1 MRGIAAFFSSG
12 EAKAKKVY
20 CQKKRKGHQGVTLP
34 TTLVM
39 DALKEYLEEL
49 LDLKR
54 NATIRFR
61 SVDGGVSIVK
71 GHIVKLDTVSGRE
84 IIETDAGMVIGADQ
98 ILEINDRR
106 FENNC

>member
-1 MRGIAAFFSSG
+1 
-12 EAKAKKVY
+12 
-20 CQKKRKGHQGVTLP
+20 
-34 TTLVM
+34 M